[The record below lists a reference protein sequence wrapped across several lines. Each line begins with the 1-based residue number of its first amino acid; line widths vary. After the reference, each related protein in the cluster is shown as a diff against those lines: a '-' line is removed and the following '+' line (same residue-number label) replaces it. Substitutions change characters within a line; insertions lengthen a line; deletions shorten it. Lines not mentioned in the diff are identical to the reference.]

1 MRRPAVEVG
10 RQIYQV
16 CHSQNW
22 ECQPWKKGCTF
33 FDLGAMELSVWLLQP
48 GTAIPGESSCGRGG

>member
-1 MRRPAVEVG
+1 MEVG
-10 RQIYQV
+10 RQVYQV

-33 FDLGAMELSVWLLQP
+33 FDLGAMELSVQLLQP
-48 GTAIPGESSCGRGG
+48 GTAILGESNCGRGG